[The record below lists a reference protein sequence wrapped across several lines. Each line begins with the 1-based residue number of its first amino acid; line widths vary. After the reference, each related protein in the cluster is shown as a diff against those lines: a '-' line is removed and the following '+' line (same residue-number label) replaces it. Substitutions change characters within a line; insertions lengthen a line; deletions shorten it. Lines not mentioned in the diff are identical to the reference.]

1 MFTPTL
7 PGHGDLD
14 LDILIMD
21 GVMAVGTG
29 AIPDTPGVVTLDIG
43 DLVTDTDMDG
53 ITLDITGE
61 EDMAT
66 DITITLIIMEEEVL
80 PHTTVEEITPQTE
93 VTQQIETFLT
103 EAIPTLTETT
113 LTEVTITQTDEA
125 SILISEEAPL

>member
-43 DLVTDTDMDG
+43 DLVTDMDG
-53 ITLDITGE
+53 ITRDITGE
-61 EDMAT
+61 EDMVT

-103 EAIPTLTETT
+103 EAILTLIETT
-113 LTEVTITQTDEA
+113 PTEVIITQTDEA

>member
-21 GVMAVGTG
+21 GAMVVVTG
-29 AIPDTPGVVTLDIG
+29 DIPDMPGVVTLDIG

-53 ITLDITGE
+53 ITQDITGE
-61 EDMAT
+61 EDMVT

-103 EAIPTLTETT
+103 EAIPTLIETT
-113 LTEVTITQTDEA
+113 PTEVTITQTDEA
-125 SILISEEAPL
+125 STLISEEVLM

>member
-21 GVMAVGTG
+21 GVMVVVTG
-29 AIPDTPGVVTLDIG
+29 DIPDMPGVVTLDIG

-53 ITLDITGE
+53 ITRDITGE
-61 EDMAT
+61 EDMVT

-103 EAIPTLTETT
+103 EAIPTLIETT
-113 LTEVTITQTDEA
+113 PTEVTITQTDEA
-125 SILISEEAPL
+125 SILISEEVLM